1 MPSRNWISQKL
12 ESVRFVGDGT
22 YLKFADKFVEVRKSG
37 TDAKTKAYAS
47 GGDKEECRRFAKAFG
62 EASGDLTELYL
73 TQISQT
79 YLEGVETKARQIYE
93 TFQAT

>member
-1 MPSRNWISQKL
+1 MGLILSLQISSLKSENQEQMRKPKLMPP
-12 ESVRFVGDGT
+12 
-22 YLKFADKFVEVRKSG
+22 
-37 TDAKTKAYAS
+37 

-62 EASGDLTELYL
+62 EASGDLTELYF
-73 TQISQT
+73 TQIGQT